1 MLISN
6 RIAKKIHSEITS
18 PLNRRAEQK
27 SELNNGNKVANV
39 ISGSPWGQSLLD
51 FLQRLETKAF
61 AAKDATNF
69 RSKLNLVGFEARIYS
84 NFGGLSSGNAIAY
97 LAKQG
102 KVFFKNRSK
111 DTAIYW

>member
-1 MLISN
+1 M
-6 RIAKKIHSEITS
+6 KIHSEINS

-84 NFGGLSSGNAIAY
+84 NFGGLRSGNAIAY

-102 KVFFKNRSK
+102 KVFFKNLSLSSGEN
-111 DTAIYW
+111 

>member
-1 MLISN
+1 M
-6 RIAKKIHSEITS
+6 HSEITS

-61 AAKDATNF
+61 AANDATNF
-69 RSKLNLVGFEARIYS
+69 RSKLNLVGFEARI
-84 NFGGLSSGNAIAY
+84 
-97 LAKQG
+97 
-102 KVFFKNRSK
+102 
-111 DTAIYW
+111 